1 MYINSYVEDNSK
13 EGCLMRVDMHLIE
26 VKVNEQKLLTEG
38 ILTIRGFLSPR
49 HGASPG
55 LRMGE

>member
-1 MYINSYVEDNSK
+1 MQKSLLQILNNLINRIKTIKIKD
-13 EGCLMRVDMHLIE
+13 RVCNDA
-26 VKVNEQKLLTEG
+26 
-38 ILTIRGFLSPR
+38 IRGFLSPR